1 MRLCR
6 LSVLVVM
13 VVLALSSCASDYE
26 SKAATAEAELDI
38 ALEQAE
44 AGSRA
49 AQGRAGAAARAEQA
63 KRDKDALMVAA
74 RVKRA
79 AATAAMQKSTRES
92 SARDE
97 IQAAF
102 NVGWGQGCLE
112 LFPADRTHEGVTVT
126 FADCFALLEPTDV
139 ATLEDAQDFGGY
151 MARYATFERYG
162 YPLCSPT
169 DCASP
174 DDAG

>member
-1 MRLCR
+1 M
-6 LSVLVVM
+6 VAG
-13 VVLALSSCASDYE
+13 VVLALSACASDYE

-44 AGSRA
+44 VGSRA
-49 AQGRAGAAARAEQA
+49 AEGRARAAARAEQV
-63 KRDKDALMVAA
+63 KREKDALLAAA
-74 RVKRA
+74 RAKSA

-92 SARDE
+92 RVRNE
-97 IQAAF
+97 ILGAF
-102 NVGWGQGCLE
+102 NAGWAKGCLE
-112 LFPADRTHEGVTVT
+112 LFPADRTYEGVAVT
-126 FADCFALLEPTDV
+126 YADCFALLEPTDV
-139 ATLEDAQDFGGY
+139 ATLEDAEGFGNY

-169 DCASP
+169 DCVSP